1 MEATVNITTYQQT
14 IKDIASI
21 LEEANIPYIF
31 IEEAA
36 LSLQGVPVLSSEIQV
51 LIQWDVL
58 DAAYSGLSRFAP
70 SQITKD
76 TEKAKFW
83 LTYQDV
89 QIKICCF
96 FNTTIKTDP
105 YRIGITIDGQE
116 IFCRS
121 FYSGVYDQDFPY
133 QSQVADFLLNTQ
145 KSLTEQNEQAWNQN
159 NYSAL
164 IHRYGEPRKIAN
176 KIKQNPKWRLHPFYK
191 YLKDLKNKKV
201 MHLLGSNGVKATAMA
216 LLGADVTVADFSKEN
231 ASFAK
236 EVAAEAGVD
245 ITYIVSDALSLSD
258 VPDTFDYVLMEL
270 GVLHYFISLDP
281 LMEKVK
287 TLLASGGVFI
297 LHEFHPISTKLITS
311 NGKKHK
317 VVGNYFDPTLQ
328 ESQVAFS
335 KHMPDEEQGQLSR
348 TIQRKWTL
356 GEVVTSVAKAGLFLE
371 ILEEEPNHKLH
382 DIGLPKTYTLV
393 ARKR

>member
-1 MEATVNITTYQQT
+1 MNITTYQQT
-14 IKDIASI
+14 IRDFASI
-21 LEEANIPYIF
+21 LEEANIPYTF
-31 IEEAA
+31 IGEAA
-36 LSLQGVPVLSSEIQV
+36 LTLQGVPISESDIQV
-51 LIQWDVL
+51 IIQWDVL
-58 DAAYSGLSRFAP
+58 DSAYSGLSPFNP
-70 SQITKD
+70 SPISKDVEKAEFRLSYQQVQIT
-76 TEKAKFW
+76 
-83 LTYQDV
+83 
-89 QIKICCF
+89 ISCF
-96 FNTTIKTDP
+96 FNTTVKTDP
-105 YRIGITIDGQE
+105 YRIGITLDGKE
-116 IFCRS
+116 VFCRS
-121 FYSGVYDQDFPY
+121 FYSGIYEQDFSY

-159 NYSAL
+159 NYTAL
-164 IHRYGEPRKIAN
+164 IHRYGEPGKIAA

-191 YLKDLKNKKV
+191 YMKDLKNNKV
-201 MHLLGSNGVKATAMA
+201 LHLLGSNGVKATAMA

-258 VPDTFDYVLMEL
+258 GLDTYDYVLMEL

-287 TLLASGGVFI
+287 SLLASGGVFI

-311 NGKKHK
+311 NGKKHR